1 MSTVQKPTDRKMEQ
15 RMNVQD
21 IRTDLIAEQDAL
33 DAIVANLRTDE
44 WATTTASPRWTVA
57 DQIGHLAYFDAT
69 ATVAIND
76 PDRFRELVAELMPAF
91 TSDDDDV
98 GDKVTLGDFRAMS
111 PEQLLEAWRSN
122 RTELADAAAAL
133 GDDERVT
140 WYGPSMSSKSFLT
153 ARLMEVW
160 AHGQDIADAL
170 RAERASTDRIRH
182 IAQLGFITHK
192 WSFQNRKLDPPSVA
206 IRVELNAPSGDI
218 WYFGPEEATNR
229 ILGPAEDFCLVVTQ
243 RRHVDDTE
251 LNVTGKGARSWMHV
265 AQAFAGPP
273 TDGPPAGSF

>member
-1 MSTVQKPTDRKMEQ
+1 
-15 RMNVQD
+15 MNVQE

-33 DAIVANLRTDE
+33 DAIVADIRPDE
-44 WATTTASPRWTVA
+44 WALATASPRWSVA

-69 ATVAIND
+69 AAVAIND
-76 PDRFRELVAELMPAF
+76 PDRFRALVAELMPSF
-91 TSDDDDV
+91 TSDDDEV
-98 GDKVTLGDFRAMS
+98 GDTLTLGEFRAMS
-111 PEQLLEAWRSN
+111 PTGLLEAWRTN
-122 RTELADAAAAL
+122 RRALDSASASL
-133 GDDERVT
+133 GDDERVI

-170 RAERASTDRIRH
+170 RSERPSTDRIRH

-192 WSFQNRKLDPPSVA
+192 WSFENRKLDPPSVA
-206 IRVELNAPSGDI
+206 VRVELNAPSGDI
-218 WYFGPEEATNR
+218 WYFGPNDATNK
-229 ILGPAEDFCLVVTQ
+229 IVGPAEDFCLVVTQ

-251 LNVTGKGARSWMHV
+251 LNVRGKAARSWMQI

-273 TDGPPAGSF
+273 TDGPPAGSS